1 MDARNL
7 EVEELKT
14 MRRKL
19 IKQDAFDSI
28 IKESATTAERELVE
42 AANVLSRALNK
53 GPISL
58 HCFTESTVVYETLDR
73 TYVHAGYKIDNG
85 HVTFNN
91 IEELVIDETTRKSK
105 MRDTLSEMI
114 THVLQDDH
122 AKAKG
127 LFESYL
133 SMVHWNKN
141 ESKIGNKKHKSNL
154 HESHRIA
161 VLSEAVESSGKEVK
175 QAYAVARNVLDYV
188 DFVKNGPALN
198 ESVSKRDEKGNIT
211 DIRIPTCEA
220 RNEGRVKKLS
230 YTVTNSENHDVRKSV
245 PELVKEQA
253 FCKAVADLKRQ
264 NAFSD
269 QQGLE
274 EALDNIVQKFPQV
287 LMVTQQ
293 ELASILGEALSQVG
307 SANYDDE
314 TCEFMAEGILRRAHG
329 AYSEKVNQILHLA
342 AAPKVAEGSDAYA
355 HFQQVAERFFPT
367 LDEQFG
373 LERQAY
379 SDMYDILES
388 VYKHAGRRG
397 DSALQHQTAQHLND
411 LASVLNGEVRPD
423 VQTIEESASWL
434 MKLIEANV
442 EGSSS
447 TWSVSNKPHMTINGD
462 HPDMAKKAKVG
473 AVPGAYSG
481 DWGDEAPAIGQEDMS
496 YKGGKHSKK
505 MRNDSWG
512 QEGGKETFP
521 NLKNPYVP
529 KPFGDYTMK
538 GEKGID
544 KEATGQHWSTWSTS
558 DTWPD
563 LKNPYVPKEVVGT
576 GGKGYKMKNGKETDL
591 VVDL

>member
-1 MDARNL
+1 
-7 EVEELKT
+7 

-42 AANVLSRALNK
+42 AANVLSRSLNK
-53 GPISL
+53 GPMAL
-58 HCFTESTVVYETLDR
+58 HCFTESTVVYETLDN
-73 TYVHAGYKIDNG
+73 TYVHAGYQIDNG
-85 HVTFNN
+85 NLTFSN
-91 IEELVIDETTRKSK
+91 IEELVIDETTRKDK
-105 MRDTLSEMI
+105 MRGILSQMI
-114 THVLQDDH
+114 DHVLSDEH

-133 SMVHWNKN
+133 SMVQWNKN
-141 ESKIGNKKHKSNL
+141 ESKSNKKYKTNL
-154 HESHRIA
+154 QECHRIA
-161 VLSEAVESSGKEVK
+161 VLSEAVETAGREVK
-175 QAYAVARNVLDYV
+175 QAYMVARNVLDYV
-188 DFVKNGPALN
+188 DFMKNGPSMN
-198 ESVSKRDEKGNIT
+198 ESISKRDEKGNIT
-211 DIRIPTCEA
+211 DLRIPTCEG
-220 RNEGRVKKLS
+220 RNEGRIKKLG
-230 YTVTNSENHDVRKSV
+230 YTTLNAENHDVRKKV

-274 EALDNIVQKFPQV
+274 EALDNIVQKYPQV
-287 LMVTQQ
+287 LMVTQG
-293 ELASILGEALSQVG
+293 ELSAIIGEALSHVG
-307 SANYDDE
+307 VANYDDE

-329 AYSEKVNQILHLA
+329 AYSERVNQILHLA
-342 AAPKVAEGSDAYA
+342 AAPKVAEGNDPYV
-355 HFQQVAERFFPT
+355 HFQKVAEIFYPT

-373 LERQAY
+373 LERKAY
-379 SDMYDILES
+379 TDLYEVLEG
-388 VYKHAGRRG
+388 VYKQAERRG
-397 DSALQHQTAQHLND
+397 DNALKHQTAQQLND
-411 LASVLNGEVRPD
+411 LASVLNGETRAD

-434 MKLIEANV
+434 MRLIEANV
-442 EGSSS
+442 EGSSN

-473 AVPGAYSG
+473 AVPGAFTG
-481 DWGDEAPAIGQEDMS
+481 DWGDEAPAVGQEDMS

-521 NLKNPYVP
+521 SLKNPYVP

-538 GEKGID
+538 GEKGVD

-563 LKNPYVPKEVVGT
+563 LKNPYVPKEAGGT
-576 GGKGYKMKNGKETDL
+576 GGKGYKAKIDNADL
-591 VVDL
+591 VVNK

>member
-1 MDARNL
+1 
-7 EVEELKT
+7 

-28 IKESATTAERELVE
+28 IKESATTAERELAE

-53 GPISL
+53 GPMSL
-58 HCFTESTVVYETLDR
+58 RCFTEATVVYETMDN
-73 TYVHAGYKIDNG
+73 TYVHAGYQIDNG

-91 IEELVIDETTRKSK
+91 IEELVIDETTRRDK
-105 MRDTLSEMI
+105 MRGLLSNMI
-114 THVLQDDH
+114 DHVLSDDH

-133 SMVHWNKN
+133 SMVQWNKN
-141 ESKIGNKKHKSNL
+141 EGKISKKHKTNL
-154 HESHRIA
+154 QESHRQA
-161 VLSEAVESSGKEVK
+161 VLSEAVGTAGREVK
-175 QAYAVARNVLDYV
+175 QAYSVARNVLDYV
-188 DFVKNGPALN
+188 DFMKHGPALN
-198 ESVSKRDEKGNIT
+198 ESISKRDEKGNVT

-220 RNEGRVKKLS
+220 RNEGRVKKLG
-230 YTVTNSENHDVRKSV
+230 YTVTNAENHDVRKSV
-245 PELVKEQA
+245 PSLVHEQA
-253 FCKAVADLKRQ
+253 FCKAIADLKRQ

-269 QQGLE
+269 QHGLE
-274 EALDNIVQKFPQV
+274 EALDNVVQKYPQV
-287 LMVTQQ
+287 LMVTQG
-293 ELASILGEALSQVG
+293 ELSAIVGEALSQVG
-307 SANYDDE
+307 VANYDDE
-314 TCEFMAEGILRRAHG
+314 TCDFIAEGILRRAHG
-329 AYSEKVNQILHLA
+329 AYTERVSQILHLA
-342 AAPKVAEGSDAYA
+342 AAPKVAEGNDPYV
-355 HFQQVAERFFPT
+355 HFQKVAEIFFPT

-373 LERQAY
+373 LERKAY
-379 SDMYDILES
+379 SDLYEVLES
-388 VYKHAGRRG
+388 VWKQAERRG
-397 DSALQHQTAQHLND
+397 DTALQHQAGQQLND

-423 VQTIEESASWL
+423 IQTIEESASWL
-434 MKLIEANV
+434 MRLIEANV

-481 DWGDEAPAIGQEDMS
+481 DWGDEAPAIGQDDMS

-591 VVDL
+591 VVDR

>member
-1 MDARNL
+1 
-7 EVEELKT
+7 

-28 IKESATTAERELVE
+28 IKESATTAERELAE

-53 GPISL
+53 GPMSL
-58 HCFTESTVVYETLDR
+58 RCFTEATVVYETMDN
-73 TYVHAGYKIDNG
+73 TYVHAGYQIDNG

-91 IEELVIDETTRKSK
+91 IEELVIDETTRRDK
-105 MRDTLSEMI
+105 MRGLLSSMI
-114 THVLQDDH
+114 DHVLSDDH
-122 AKAKG
+122 TKAKG

-133 SMVHWNKN
+133 SMVQWNKN
-141 ESKIGNKKHKSNL
+141 EGKISKKHKTNL
-154 HESHRIA
+154 QESHRQA
-161 VLSEAVESSGKEVK
+161 VLSEAVGTAGREVK
-175 QAYAVARNVLDYV
+175 QAYSVARNVLDYV
-188 DFVKNGPALN
+188 DFMKHGPALN
-198 ESVSKRDEKGNIT
+198 ESISKRDEKGNVT

-220 RNEGRVKKLS
+220 RNEGRVKKLG
-230 YTVTNSENHDVRKSV
+230 YTVTNAENHDVRKSV
-245 PELVKEQA
+245 PSLVHEQA
-253 FCKAVADLKRQ
+253 FCKAIADLKRQ

-269 QQGLE
+269 QHGLE
-274 EALDNIVQKFPQV
+274 EALDNIVQKYPQV
-287 LMVTQQ
+287 LMVTQG
-293 ELASILGEALSQVG
+293 ELSAIVGEALSQVG
-307 SANYDDE
+307 VANYDDE
-314 TCEFMAEGILRRAHG
+314 TCDFIAEGILRRAHG
-329 AYSEKVNQILHLA
+329 AYTERVNQILHLA
-342 AAPKVAEGSDAYA
+342 AAPKVAEGNDPYV
-355 HFQQVAERFFPT
+355 HFQKVAEIFFPT

-373 LERQAY
+373 LERKAY
-379 SDMYDILES
+379 SDLYEVLEG
-388 VYKHAGRRG
+388 VWKQAERRG
-397 DSALQHQTAQHLND
+397 DTALQHQAGQQLND

-423 VQTIEESASWL
+423 IQTIEESASWL
-434 MKLIEANV
+434 MRLIEANV

-481 DWGDEAPAIGQEDMS
+481 DWGDEAPAIGQDDMS

-591 VVDL
+591 VVDR